1 MEWTYVLGGRAQGIE
16 AADDFRVSLTITY
29 GEGQRAFSR
38 LTEAISAKTLVGKG
52 FTWFGKLSV
61 DHFSLRPSPTS
72 YSRFEADTGEDRVGV
87 QGSSCVLCSV
97 VDPEIRSLST
107 ET

>member
-38 LTEAISAKTLVGKG
+38 LTEAISAKTLVGRALRG
-52 FTWFGKLSV
+52 SGNFPWTTFLSIP
-61 DHFSLRPSPTS
+61 HPHHTPG
-72 YSRFEADTGEDRVGV
+72 SR
-87 QGSSCVLCSV
+87 
-97 VDPEIRSLST
+97 
-107 ET
+107 